1 MQWNYDEVIFPGGRG
16 KWSWNKENSE
26 KYGISNIKRN
36 IVLKYNSIGLLHE
49 YWWILSREVYHIARV
64 FECNMIHCEGQYSC
78 NNPFII

>member
-1 MQWNYDEVIFPGGRG
+1 
-16 KWSWNKENSE
+16 
-26 KYGISNIKRN
+26 
-36 IVLKYNSIGLLHE
+36 LHE